1 MTMVSKD
8 AWLAIVNPAS
18 GRSRAGASWA
28 QVADAFARAGV
39 QVDVAYTSAPNEGEA
54 IAKQAVQDGRRRLLA
69 AGGDGSVNDIV
80 NGIMT
85 AGCTPHDLVTLAP
98 VPLGTGNDWARS
110 LGIPRNP
117 AGIAAIIAAEVT
129 LLHDVGHIEFPA
141 AGRDSVR
148 GRWFINVAGA
158 GYDSHVIQRLPQ
170 QVPSPIAYLRGAL
183 TGLATYRAP
192 VFRITAD
199 TGSLEERL
207 LLAFVANGQYCGNRM
222 HVAPDA
228 RLDDGLLE
236 VVAIRNVGLFT
247 VLAKVI
253 KLYRGTLLDDRVVW
267 HARGARVRIE
277 TDTTVAV
284 EADGQVVGNT
294 PAEISV
300 LRGRLRVVRSD
311 RSAQRWNVSGPGG

>member
-1 MTMVSKD
+1 MTMVSKE

-18 GRSRAGASWA
+18 GRSRAGAQWP
-28 QVADAFARAGV
+28 QVADAFAHAGV
-39 QVDVAYTSAPNEGEA
+39 RVDVVRTSAPNEGEA
-54 IAKQAVQDGRRRLLA
+54 IAKQAVRDGRRRLLA
-69 AGGDGSVNDIV
+69 AGGDGSVNDVV

-85 AGCTPHDLVTLAP
+85 AGCGPYDHVTLAP

-110 LGIPRNP
+110 LGIPRDP

-129 LLHDVGHIEFPA
+129 LLHDVGLIEFAPGSRDGS
-141 AGRDSVR
+141 GR
-148 GRWFINVAGA
+148 RWFINVAGA
-158 GYDSHVIQRLPQ
+158 GYDSHVIQRLPR

-207 LLAFVANGQYCGNRM
+207 LLTFVANGQYCGNRM
-222 HVAPDA
+222 HVAPQA

-236 VVAIRNVGLFT
+236 VVAIRNVGLLT
-247 VLAKVI
+247 VLAKVV
-253 KLYRGTLLDDRVVW
+253 KLYRGTLLDDPVVW
-267 HARGARVRIE
+267 HARSARVRIE

-284 EADGQVVGNT
+284 EADGQVVGQT
-294 PAEISV
+294 PAEISL
-300 LRGRLRVVRSD
+300 LRRGLRVVRGQGP
-311 RSAQRWNVSGPGG
+311 AQRT